1 MVISWTERCLGLG
14 GARKPCGI
22 TRCGRVGD
30 TGELGGEYMAV
41 VGNVGWCSQ
50 SNVLAFIGF
59 HEAKEVSFSGS
70 LYVTTTVN
78 IAAQL
83 SRFRPP
89 LLL

>member
-1 MVISWTERCLGLG
+1 MDISWTERGFGLG

-30 TGELGGEYMAV
+30 TGELGGEYIVV
-41 VGNVGWCSQ
+41 VGKVRWCLQ
-50 SNVLAFIGF
+50 SNVLSFIGF
-59 HEAKEVSFSGS
+59 HGTKVSFSGS

-78 IAAQL
+78 TAAQL

-89 LLL
+89 L